1 MKSLFECLDN
11 ATRLEL
17 GREENNNLSI
27 NLNDE
32 ILELPIEEAIIFQ
45 NEVSKYIEEM
55 KAVHRSRL
63 PWWRGFGI

>member
-1 MKSLFECLDN
+1 MKSLFIDSEN

-17 GREENNNLSI
+17 GREENNNLSMNI
-27 NLNDE
+27 NDE

-63 PWWRGFGI
+63 PWWRGFGL